1 MTVAKI
7 LAEKG
12 RTVVTIQPQRSLGE
26 AAKLLA
32 EKRIGALIVGD
43 ASNAVAGI
51 VSERDIVRAVASAGA
66 AALEHPIAR
75 HMTAK
80 VVSCTSEAHIDEI
93 TRLMTEGRFRHLPVM
108 DGGRLVGVVSIG
120 DVVKQRIAEVEAEG
134 EAMRSY
140 IATA

>member
-1 MTVAKI
+1 MTVAQI

-26 AAKLLA
+26 AASLLA
-32 EKRIGALIVGD
+32 ERRIGALVVSDG
-43 ASNAVAGI
+43 ANAVAGI
-51 VSERDIVRAVASAGA
+51 VSERDIVRAVAGGGA
-66 AALEHPIAR
+66 AALEHPVSR

-80 VVSCTSEAHIDEI
+80 VVTCASAAPIHEI
-93 TRLMTEGRFRHLPVM
+93 TRLMTEGRFRHLPVV
-108 DGGRLVGVVSIG
+108 DDGRLVGVVSIG

>member
-43 ASNAVAGI
+43 AANAVAGI
-51 VSERDIVRAVASAGA
+51 VSERDIVRAVAGGGA
-66 AALEHPIAR
+66 AALEHPISR

-80 VVSCTSEAHIDEI
+80 VVSCTSTAGIDEI
-93 TRLMTEGRFRHLPVM
+93 TRLMTEGRFRHLPVL
-108 DGGRLVGVVSIG
+108 DDGRLVGVVSIG

-134 EAMRSY
+134 EALRSY

>member
-12 RTVVTIQPQRSLGE
+12 RTVVAIQPQRSLGE

-43 ASNAVAGI
+43 AANAVVGI
-51 VSERDIVRAVASAGA
+51 VSERDIVRAVAESGA
-66 AALEHPIAR
+66 AALEHPISR

-93 TRLMTEGRFRHLPVM
+93 TRLMTEGRFRHLPVL
-108 DGGRLVGVVSIG
+108 DDGRLVGVVSIG

-134 EAMRSY
+134 EALRSY